1 MLSATAKS
9 RIAAAYKAGTLLTRT
24 VSPTGQVELRPILQ
38 VSKAEVPGESLNT
51 LTLDTGASLTV
62 TGGHRIFTT
71 PVVKVESAAV
81 TPGCTVYALGGVRE
95 VKSNVSQPCTTP
107 VYDLTTEGW
116 HNFVLHRSG
125 VVVSN
130 SPDRNYRFR
139 PPAHEDSINQFNKVF
154 GYIWTEEELSDFLTA
169 GLDMVAA
176 APPYTGFSSV
186 EQLMQTYPQW
196 RTLVLNG
203 AMMQALFA
211 LQINWSAEEFSVHPE
226 TQLTVRTPEGMAEVT
241 IHDLYEATK

>member
-1 MLSATAKS
+1 VVQEFEVVDQVTAPLYS
-9 RIAAAYKAGTLLTRT
+9 
-24 VSPTGQVELRPILQ
+24 
-38 VSKAEVPGESLNT
+38 
-51 LTLDTGASLTV
+51 
-62 TGGHRIFTT
+62 
-71 PVVKVESAAV
+71 
-81 TPGCTVYALGGVRE
+81 
-95 VKSNVSQPCTTP
+95 
-107 VYDLTTEGW
+107 TTEQD
-116 HNFVLHRSG
+116 FIRRMRLRLRD
-125 VVVSN
+125 N

-139 PPAHEDSINQFNKVF
+139 PPTHESTINQFNKVF

-226 TQLTVRTPEGMAEVT
+226 TRLTVRTPEGMTEVT
-241 IHDLYEATK
+241 IHDLYEAIK